1 MRRSRG
7 TFLKL
12 QPPEWSLRGAVGAK
26 AKAGRAWCVL
36 EAAGRWRGLD
46 TASGQGG
53 FVEDVIV
60 EQEPQGEGVTYKV
73 LGAGA
78 GRGRVGARHA
88 AKGEAG
94 GDRTGAAERAFGVPR
109 VK

>member
-1 MRRSRG
+1 M
-7 TFLKL
+7 
-12 QPPEWSLRGAVGAK
+12 
-26 AKAGRAWCVL
+26 
-36 EAAGRWRGLD
+36 
-46 TASGQGG
+46 
-53 FVEDVIV
+53 IV

-78 GRGRVGARHA
+78 GRGWVGVRHA

-94 GDRTGAAERAFGVPR
+94 GDRTGAAEGAFGVPR